1 MARGNA
7 VRRDRRDP
15 VVRLIGALAPVCV
28 ASFRLH
34 AVDAIANRCHSLWRR
49 TPPRASGM
57 LTIIKAGCDWFSR
70 LRTAGSHA
78 ATRVGVVVMA
88 TTTGLRMGGFASSLP
103 AALSSRSSG
112 YCERCTLPLKLGRL
126 SRMARIQGGIGG
138 SLPAARTARRAVLAR
153 MRRIF
158 KCGCALQPA
167 TTRGPPKSRVFFCV
181 PSDPTVSA
189 KPGLQ
194 ASLDA
199 CEFETQS
206 S

>member
-1 MARGNA
+1 M
-7 VRRDRRDP
+7 
-15 VVRLIGALAPVCV
+15 PVCV
-28 ASFRLH
+28 ASFPLK
-34 AVDAIANRCHSLWRR
+34 AVEAIANRCISLWRR

-88 TTTGLRMGGFASSLP
+88 TTTGLRMGGFASSAP

-112 YCERCTLPLKLGRL
+112 YCERCTLPLKSGRL

-158 KCGCALQPA
+158 RSCGAFSNPIE
-167 TTRGPPKSRVFFCV
+167 TPPLHHGFSF
-181 PSDPTVSA
+181 
-189 KPGLQ
+189 
-194 ASLDA
+194 
-199 CEFETQS
+199 
-206 S
+206 